1 MADGSTAGVLS
12 LIEKIKQDAGF
23 DAAAANKAAE
33 VTQFIDTA
41 EHEIAKIIARALLEC
56 EKLADGDDDLQEA
69 IEQEVS
75 GAIDTKP
82 LHHSPAVKF
91 QLSRLRNEGSV

>member
-1 MADGSTAGVLS
+1 MSGGSTS
-12 LIEKIKQDAGF
+12 STETLIEKIKQDAWL

-33 VTQFIDTA
+33 VALFIEAA
-41 EHEIAKIIARALLEC
+41 EYAIAKIIARALLEC

-75 GAIDTKP
+75 SAIDTKP

-91 QLSRLRNEGSV
+91 QLSRLRNLGAV